1 MDKVGVFYGSTTGD
15 TEEVAVSLISE
26 LKDYDVDVHN
36 VDSASKEELASY
48 DNLILASSTWGL
60 GELQS
65 DWEDFIEELKKV
77 DLNDKKVALIGTGD
91 QDMYADTF
99 VDAIG
104 IIYEEIKESGAKF
117 VGQYPTDS
125 YDFSDSRAVVDGQ
138 LIGLAVDNTNQ
149 SDLTK
154 TRISEWCSDLF

>member
-1 MDKVGVFYGSTTGD
+1 M
-15 TEEVAVSLISE
+15 
-26 LKDYDVDVHN
+26 
-36 VDSASKEELASY
+36 
-48 DNLILASSTWGL
+48 ILASSTWGL

-91 QDMYADTF
+91 QDMYANTF

-104 IIYEEIKESGAKF
+104 IIYEEIKESGAEF

-125 YDFSDSRAVVDGQ
+125 YDFSDSRAVVDGK

-154 TRISEWCSDLF
+154 TRISEWSSHLF